1 MQRFE
6 SDVNAEGESQ
16 AAYTRFESSPS
27 VGQLSGTHVE
37 KQTIIKSTLIA
48 SIGSFLFTYGILASA
63 GNNTAILVIF
73 FLSILMTDRLT
84 VFNPAVSLIDL
95 LMARIGFQEFMFNV
109 IGQVGGSLLGAM
121 VCFFVLEDFTNAPY
135 LNAKI
140 GDNLLGSVEGESIG
154 SVLFMVV
161 LALQEDDYLKFSD
174 DKLEHALVVTLGFGA
189 ARVLSSE
196 GQSLFNPAFAF
207 SLELFE
213 CIQDG
218 SWGRFGF
225 LWVFTC
231 TPFVAAIVA
240 ITFNSQVYKR
250 FYDKK
255 VQYGF

>member
-6 SDVNAEGESQ
+6 SDLNAEGESQ
-16 AAYTRFESSPS
+16 ANYTRFESSPS
-27 VGQLSGTHVE
+27 VGQLSETHLE

-48 SIGSFLFTYGILASA
+48 SIGSFIFTYGILSSG
-63 GNNTAILVIF
+63 GNNMAILVIL

-84 VFNPAVSLIDL
+84 VFNPAVSFIDL
-95 LMARIGFQEFMFNV
+95 LYVRIGFQEFMFNV
-109 IGQVGGSLLGAM
+109 LGQVGGSLLGAM
-121 VCFFVLEDFTNAPY
+121 VCFFVLQDFTNAPY
-135 LNAKI
+135 LDAKI
-140 GDNLLGSVEGESIG
+140 GDNLIGSVEGEMFGSIIFMIII
-154 SVLFMVV
+154 VL
-161 LALQEDDYLKFSD
+161 QYDDYLKFTD
-174 DKLEHALVVTLGFGA
+174 DKLEHALVITLGFGA
-189 ARVLSSE
+189 ARVLSSK

-231 TPFVAAIVA
+231 APFMAAVFA
-240 ITFNSQVYKR
+240 ILFNSQIYKT

-255 VQYGF
+255 IQYGF